1 MFALPD
7 PDAPAP
13 TRPDRPVL
21 RVRSTAELLALVP
34 VTLGFEPA
42 ESLVVVATAG
52 SQPGFQTRVDL
63 PEPRAAGAV
72 ADQVVDAVVHQG
84 CTRVAVIAF
93 SARPRTAEQ
102 VVLAVG
108 ERVRASG
115 VEVLDLLRTDGSRYW
130 SLLCTDPRCC
140 PSIGTPYDPL
150 ATTLRAEAVL
160 AGRTV
165 APDRAA
171 LAARYAAVSGAAV
184 GPARAALRAAE
195 ADAVAVLGLRGTR
208 QLRRPSIRAVS
219 AAAPLGAVRVD
230 ALLDALLAAAGPGGP
245 GWSGGPERV
254 AAAVTDEHAATLSVW
269 CSLQPVRDLAWARM
283 TRADAARHL
292 ALWTTVSQ
300 RVLPPYERAV
310 LGLTAFAAWLSG
322 DGASAWCVLDRCAE
336 VDRRYPMAALVADA
350 LHRCVS
356 PDAWKPFPRALT
368 LEACGLPAADGG
380 WSPRGSRRV

>member
-52 SQPGFQTRVDL
+52 SQPGFQARVDL
-63 PEPRAAGAV
+63 PEPSAAGVV

-93 SARPRTAEQ
+93 SARPRMAEQ

-195 ADAVAVLGLRGTR
+195 ADAVAVLG
-208 QLRRPSIRAVS
+208 
-219 AAAPLGAVRVD
+219 
-230 ALLDALLAAAGPGGP
+230 
-245 GWSGGPERV
+245 
-254 AAAVTDEHAATLSVW
+254 
-269 CSLQPVRDLAWARM
+269 
-283 TRADAARHL
+283 
-292 ALWTTVSQ
+292 
-300 RVLPPYERAV
+300 
-310 LGLTAFAAWLSG
+310 
-322 DGASAWCVLDRCAE
+322 
-336 VDRRYPMAALVADA
+336 
-350 LHRCVS
+350 
-356 PDAWKPFPRALT
+356 
-368 LEACGLPAADGG
+368 
-380 WSPRGSRRV
+380 